1 MDVLFLFL
9 MIIGLLFVGVPIAVS
24 LGLSSIVF
32 LLLFSDTSLAAVG
45 QSMYQA
51 MAGHYT
57 LLAIPFF
64 ILASS
69 FMSTGGVA
77 KRIIRFAI
85 ACVGHLQGGLAIA
98 GVLACMMFAALS
110 GSSPATVVAIG
121 SIVIAAMRQ
130 AGYTKEFA
138 AGVICNAGTLGILI
152 PPSIVM
158 VVYASATDV
167 SVGRMFLAGVIP
179 GILAGTMLMITIY
192 VIARLRNMPKGQWQG
207 WGEVM
212 SAGRDAFWGLMLIVI
227 IMVGIYGV
235 PGITSGIFT
244 PTEAAAVSA
253 VYAFIVAN
261 FIYRDMGPL
270 KDRPLLSAEDEDQGL
285 FGLRVVGLALALA
298 FAGVG
303 IGAMLGDW
311 SIAGTFVTSFAVPT
325 FVVGAVAAAALYV
338 AARSG
343 RAQALR
349 VGGAAVV
356 AAAAVFVP
364 AAFPYSEGSLFSMI
378 FETASVAVAIWVFLG
393 MFVIFGAAYILF
405 GVFSKPATRLATAG
419 GTVGGS
425 LSMGSTAVFGG
436 LPRMLSVFWHKD
448 TRATLFEAGK
458 LTITL
463 MFIIANALI
472 LKHVLTDEQV
482 PQHIAGVMLEYGL
495 GPIMFLIVVNV
506 ILLIGGQFM
515 EPSGLIVIVAPLVFP
530 IAIQLGID
538 PIHLG
543 IIMVVNMEIGMI
555 TPPVGL
561 NLFVTSGVAGMSV
574 MGVVRAALPFLAVLF
589 VFLIL
594 ITYVPWISTVLPTA
608 IMGPELVIK

>member
-1 MDVLFLFL
+1 MDVVLLFV
-9 MIIGLLFVGVPIAVS
+9 MIIGLLLIGVPIAVS
-24 LGLSSIVF
+24 LGLSSIIF
-32 LLLFSDTSLAAVG
+32 LLMFSDTSLASVA

-64 ILASS
+64 ILAST

-121 SIVIAAMRQ
+121 TIVITAMRQ
-130 AGYTKEFA
+130 VGYTKDFA

-179 GILAGTMLMITIY
+179 GILAGTMLMIAIY
-192 VIARLRNMPKGQWQG
+192 VIARIKNMPKGEWLG
-207 WGEVM
+207 WGEIGA
-212 SAGRDAFWGLMLIVI
+212 SFRDAVWGLLLILI
-227 IMVGIYGV
+227 IMGGIYGHPWV
-235 PGITSGIFT
+235 SLEGGITLIWQPGAFT
-244 PTEAAAVSA
+244 PTEAAAVAA
-253 VYAFIVAN
+253 VYAYVVAT
-261 FIYRDMGPL
+261 FIYKDMGPL
-270 KDRPLLSAEDEDQGL
+270 AN
-285 FGLRVVGLALALA
+285 
-298 FAGVG
+298 
-303 IGAMLGDW
+303 
-311 SIAGTFVTSFAVPT
+311 
-325 FVVGAVAAAALYV
+325 
-338 AARSG
+338 
-343 RAQALR
+343 
-349 VGGAAVV
+349 
-356 AAAAVFVP
+356 
-364 AAFPYSEGSLFSMI
+364 
-378 FETASVAVAIWVFLG
+378 
-393 MFVIFGAAYILF
+393 
-405 GVFSKPATRLATAG
+405 
-419 GTVGGS
+419 GGS
-425 LSMGSTAVFGG
+425 LLKKPWAIVTAFVH
-436 LPRMLSVFWHKD
+436 PD
-448 TRATLFEAGK
+448 TRAALFEGGK

-472 LKHVLTDEQV
+472 LKHVLTDEQI
-482 PQHIAGVMLEYGL
+482 PQHIAGAMLDAGL
-495 GPIMFLIVVNV
+495 SWWMFLIVVNV

-530 IAIQLGID
+530 IAIELGID

-561 NLFVTSGVAGMSV
+561 NLFVTSGVAGMP
-574 MGVVRAALPFLAVLF
+574 MMAVVRAVLPFLAVLF
-589 VFLIL
+589 VFLIMV
-594 ITYVPWISTVLPTA
+594 TYIPALSTYLPNSM
-608 IMGPELVIK
+608 MGPEIIIK

>member
-1 MDVLFLFL
+1 MEVVILFLL
-9 MIIGLLFVGVPIAVS
+9 IVGLLLIGVPIAVS
-24 LGLSSIVF
+24 LGLASTIF
-32 LLLFSDTSLAAVG
+32 LLAFSETSLASVA

-85 ACVGHLQGGLAIA
+85 ACTGHLQGGLAIA
-98 GVLACMMFAALS
+98 GVFACMMFAALS

-130 AGYTKEFA
+130 AGYTKDFA

-179 GILAGTMLMITIY
+179 GILAGVMLMVTIY
-192 VIARLRNMPKGQWQG
+192 IMARIKNMPKGEWQG
-207 WGEVM
+207 WGEILT
-212 SAGRDAFWGLMLIVI
+212 SFREALWGLLLIAI
-227 IMVGIYGV
+227 IMGGIYGHPWV
-235 PGITSGIFT
+235 RFEDGLSLIYWKGGAFT
-244 PTEAAAVSA
+244 PTEAAAVAA
-253 VYAFIVAN
+253 VYSFLIATYV
-261 FIYRDMGPL
+261 YRDMGPL
-270 KDRPLLSAEDEDQGL
+270 
-285 FGLRVVGLALALA
+285 
-298 FAGVG
+298 
-303 IGAMLGDW
+303 
-311 SIAGTFVTSFAVPT
+311 
-325 FVVGAVAAAALYV
+325 
-338 AARSG
+338 AR
-343 RAQALR
+343 
-349 VGGAAVV
+349 
-356 AAAAVFVP
+356 
-364 AAFPYSEGSLFSMI
+364 EG
-378 FETASVAVAIWVFLG
+378 
-393 MFVIFGAAYILF
+393 
-405 GVFSKPATRLATAG
+405 KPA
-419 GTVGGS
+419 S
-425 LSMGSTAVFGG
+425 LLQKPQAIITGFFH
-436 LPRMLSVFWHKD
+436 RD
-448 TRATLFEAGK
+448 TRKTLFESGK

-472 LKHVLTDEQV
+472 LKHVLTDEQI
-482 PQHIAGVMLEYGL
+482 PQHITDALLGAGL
-495 GPIMFLIVVNV
+495 GPISFLIVVNV

-530 IAIQLGID
+530 IAIELGID

-594 ITYVPWISTVLPTA
+594 ITYVPWISTVLPNS
-608 IMGPELVIK
+608 IMGPELITN